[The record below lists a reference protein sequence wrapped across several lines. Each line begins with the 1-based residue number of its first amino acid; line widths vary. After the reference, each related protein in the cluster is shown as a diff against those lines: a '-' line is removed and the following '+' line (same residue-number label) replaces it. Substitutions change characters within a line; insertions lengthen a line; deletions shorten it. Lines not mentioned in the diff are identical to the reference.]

1 MRPQPLLDVLGGGWS
16 LGVAV
21 VAADWDAD
29 LAGFALRDGSVVL
42 ARAEWEGGPVLAAR
56 PAGGLEL
63 RPGEPPPPLAR
74 EAARP
79 DGCLT
84 LRASQGQGFL
94 CGGGSGVLARVGAD
108 LKQTTAE
115 PPAVKVEH
123 FAIAE
128 GGRHATA
135 LGRRVEIVDAD
146 GFDVPTRV
154 VALLFDPAGKRLAV
168 ADEAGVTLWSAK
180 DRYRLETS
188 AKPCAL
194 AWAPDGTHLAC
205 GLESGAAQLWRLV
218 RDDSPAALTLDGDG
232 AAARSLAFSPDG
244 RYLAASGGAR
254 VLCWNLNTPGTPP
267 TPCGITARVPIAVV
281 AWHPSR
287 AMIAAGTGNGAVML
301 TEPAGQDALHVRGE
315 GGGAVSV
322 LAWSADGS
330 RLAIGTDGGDLGVL
344 PLPDALFRPRTQEMP
359 Q

>member
-1 MRPQPLLDVLGGGWS
+1 MRPQPLLDVLGGSWS

-21 VAADWDAD
+21 VAADWDAE
-29 LAGFALRDGSVVL
+29 LAGFALRDGSIVL

-84 LRASQGQGFL
+84 LRAVEGGFL
-94 CGGGSGVLARVGAD
+94 CGGGSGVVARVGVELPA
-108 LKQTTAE
+108 TTAE
-115 PPAVKVEH
+115 TPAAMVEH
-123 FAIAE
+123 FAIAK

-135 LGRRVEIVDAD
+135 LGRRIEISDAAA
-146 GFDVPTRV
+146 FAVPASV

-168 ADEAGVTLWSAK
+168 ADEAGVTLWSAR
-180 DRYRLETS
+180 DSHQLETP
-188 AKPCAL
+188 AGPCAL
-194 AWAPDGTHLAC
+194 AWAPDGSQLAC
-205 GLESGAAQLWRLV
+205 GLESGAVQLWRF
-218 RDDSPAALTLDGDG
+218 DTGSPAAVTLKGSD
-232 AAARSLAFSPDG
+232 APVRSLSFSPDG
-244 RYLAASGGAR
+244 GRLAASGGAR
-254 VLCWNLNTPGTPP
+254 VLCWDLAAPGAPP

-281 AWHPSR
+281 AWHPNR

-301 TEPAGQDALHVRGE
+301 TEPAGHDALHVRGE

-322 LAWSADGS
+322 LAWSADGAQ
-330 RLAIGTDGGDLGVL
+330 LAIGTDGGDLGVL

>member
-29 LAGFALRDGSVVL
+29 VAGFALRDGSVVL

-84 LRASQGQGFL
+84 LRASQGHGFL
-94 CGGGSGVLARVGAD
+94 CGGGSGIVAQVGTD
-108 LKQTTAE
+108 LNQTTAE
-115 PPAVKVEH
+115 TPPAKAEH
-123 FAIAE
+123 FAIAAGE
-128 GGRHATA
+128 HHATA
-135 LGRRVEIVDAD
+135 LGRRVEISDAPS
-146 GFDVPTRV
+146 FDVPAPV

-168 ADEAGVTLWSAK
+168 ADEAGVTLWSTE
-180 DRYRLETS
+180 DSCRLETLAS
-188 AKPCAL
+188 PCAL
-194 AWAPDGTHLAC
+194 AWAPDGSQLAC
-205 GLESGAAQLWRLV
+205 GLESGAVRLWRFGTG
-218 RDDSPAALTLDGDG
+218 SPAGVTLEGGD
-232 AAARSLAFSPDG
+232 AAVRSLSFSPDG
-244 RYLAASGGAR
+244 RRLAASGGAR
-254 VLCWNLNTPGTPP
+254 VLCWDLDAPAAPS

-281 AWHPSR
+281 AWHPNR

-301 TEPAGQDALHVRGE
+301 TEPAGHDALHVRGE

-322 LAWSADGS
+322 LAWSADGA

-359 Q
+359 R

>member
-79 DGCLT
+79 DGCLA
-84 LRASQGQGFL
+84 LRASEGGFL
-94 CGGGSGVLARVGAD
+94 CGGESGVVARVGVELPA
-108 LKQTTAE
+108 TTAE
-115 PPAVKVEH
+115 TPPAKAEH
-123 FAIAE
+123 FAIAVS
-128 GGRHATA
+128 GRHATA
-135 LGRRVEIVDAD
+135 LGRRVEISGVS
-146 GFDVPTRV
+146 GFDVPAPV
-154 VALLFDPAGKRLAV
+154 VALLFDLAGKRLAV
-168 ADEAGVTLWSAK
+168 ADDAGVTLWSAE
-180 DRYRLETS
+180 DRLRLETP
-188 AKPCAL
+188 AKPCAV
-194 AWAPDGTHLAC
+194 AWASDGGHLAC
-205 GLESGAAQLWRLV
+205 GLESGAVRLWRF
-218 RDDSPAALTLDGDG
+218 DTGGPAGMTLEGDG
-232 AAARSLAFSPDG
+232 PPARSLSFSPDG
-244 RYLAASGGAR
+244 RRLAASGGAR
-254 VLCWNLNTPGTPP
+254 VLCWDLDAPGAPP

-281 AWHPSR
+281 AWHPNR

-301 TEPAGQDALHVRGE
+301 TEPAGHDALHVRGE

-322 LAWSADGS
+322 LAWSADGG

-359 Q
+359 R

>member
-74 EAARP
+74 EAARL

-84 LRASQGQGFL
+84 LRASQGHGFL

-108 LKQTTAE
+108 LNQTSAE
-115 PPAVKVEH
+115 TPPAKAEH
-123 FAIAE
+123 FAIAA

-135 LGRRVEIVDAD
+135 LGRRIEISNSP
-146 GFDVPTRV
+146 GFDVPDPV

-168 ADEAGVTLWSAK
+168 ANEGGVTLWSAE
-180 DRYRLETS
+180 DSRQLETPS
-188 AKPCAL
+188 RPCAL

-205 GLESGAAQLWRLV
+205 GLESGAVQWWRF
-218 RDDSPAALTLDGDG
+218 DTGDSPASMTLDSGG
-232 AAARSLAFSPDG
+232 AAARSLTFSPDG
-244 RYLAASGGAR
+244 RRLAASGSAR
-254 VLCWNLNTPGTPP
+254 VLCWSLDAPRARP

-301 TEPAGQDALHVRGE
+301 TEPAGHDALHVRGE

-322 LAWSADGS
+322 LAWSADGG
-330 RLAIGTDGGDLGVL
+330 RLAIGTHGGDLGVL
-344 PLPDALFRPRTQEMP
+344 PLPDALFRPRIQEMP

>member
-1 MRPQPLLDVLGGGWS
+1 
-16 LGVAV
+16 
-21 VAADWDAD
+21 
-29 LAGFALRDGSVVL
+29 
-42 ARAEWEGGPVLAAR
+42 
-56 PAGGLEL
+56 
-63 RPGEPPPPLAR
+63 LAR
-74 EAARP
+74 ETARP

-84 LRASQGQGFL
+84 LRASQGRGFL
-94 CGGGSGVLARVGAD
+94 CGGGSGILTQVGIN
-108 LKQTTAE
+108 LNQTTAE
-115 PPAVKVEH
+115 PPPAKAEH
-123 FAIAE
+123 FAIAA

-135 LGRRVEIVDAD
+135 LGRRVEISDAP
-146 GFDVPTRV
+146 GFDVPAPV
-154 VALLFDPAGKRLAV
+154 VALLFDAAGKRLAV
-168 ADEAGVTLWSAK
+168 ADEAGVTLWSAE
-180 DRYRLETS
+180 DRRWLETP
-188 AKPCAL
+188 ARPCAL

-205 GLESGAAQLWRLV
+205 GLESGAARLWHLDRG
-218 RDDSPAALTLDGDG
+218 DSPTAITLDGDG

-244 RYLAASGGAR
+244 RRLAASGGAR
-254 VLCWNLNTPGTPP
+254 VLCWNLDAPGAPP

-301 TEPAGQDALHVRGE
+301 TEPAGHDALHVRGE

-359 Q
+359 R

>member
-84 LRASQGQGFL
+84 LRAGEGGFL
-94 CGGGSGVLARVGAD
+94 CGGSSGVVARIGVELPA
-108 LKQTTAE
+108 TTAE
-115 PPAVKVEH
+115 ISAAKAEY
-123 FAIAE
+123 FAIAA
-128 GGRHATA
+128 GGKHATA
-135 LGRRVEIVDAD
+135 LGHRVEVSDAP
-146 GFDVPTRV
+146 GFDVPAPV
-154 VALLFDPAGKRLAV
+154 VALLFDPDGKRLAV
-168 ADEAGVTLWSAK
+168 ADETGVTLWSAEN
-180 DRYRLETS
+180 RLRLETPG
-188 AKPCAL
+188 KPCAL
-194 AWAPDGTHLAC
+194 AWAPDGGHLAC
-205 GLESGAAQLWRLV
+205 GLESGAVQLWRCDTGV
-218 RDDSPAALTLDGDG
+218 APAAMTLDGGG

-244 RYLAASGGAR
+244 RRLAASGGAR
-254 VLCWNLNTPGTPP
+254 VLCWNLDAPGAPP

-301 TEPAGQDALHVRGE
+301 TEPAGHDALHVRGE

-322 LAWSADGS
+322 LAWSADGG

>member
-21 VAADWDAD
+21 VAADWNAD

-84 LRASQGQGFL
+84 LRAVEGGFI
-94 CGGGSGVLARVGAD
+94 CGGSSGVVARVGVELPA
-108 LKQTTAE
+108 TTAE
-115 PPAVKVEH
+115 IPATKAEH
-123 FAIAE
+123 FAIAAN
-128 GGRHATA
+128 GRYATA
-135 LGRRVEIVDAD
+135 LGGRVEISDAA
-146 GFDVPTRV
+146 GFEVPAPM

-168 ADEAGVTLWSAK
+168 ADEAGVTLWSVE
-180 DRYRLETS
+180 DSRRLETP
-188 AKPCAL
+188 ARPCAL

-205 GLESGAAQLWRLV
+205 GLESGSVRLWRF
-218 RDDSPAALTLDGDG
+218 DTGSPVAVALEGGDAAV
-232 AAARSLAFSPDG
+232 RSLSFSPDG
-244 RYLAASGGAR
+244 RHLATSGGAR
-254 VLCWNLNTPGTPP
+254 VLCWDLDAPGAPP
-267 TPCGITARVPIAVV
+267 SPCGITARVPIAMV
-281 AWHPSR
+281 AWHPNR

-301 TEPAGQDALHVRGE
+301 TEPAGHDALHVRGE

-322 LAWSADGS
+322 LAWSADGG
-330 RLAIGTDGGDLGVL
+330 RLAIGTNGGDLGVL

>member
-21 VAADWDAD
+21 VAADWNAD

-42 ARAEWEGGPVLAAR
+42 ARAEWEGGPVLAPR

-74 EAARP
+74 ETARP

-84 LRASQGQGFL
+84 LRTVQGSFL
-94 CGGGSGVLARVGAD
+94 CGGGNVVLARVGVELPA
-108 LKQTTAE
+108 TTAE
-115 PPAVKVEH
+115 ILPAKAER
-123 FAIAE
+123 FAIAA
-128 GGRHATA
+128 GGKYATA
-135 LGRRVEIVDAD
+135 LGRRVEVSDAH
-146 GFDVPTRV
+146 GFDVPAPV

-168 ADEAGVTLWSAK
+168 ADELGVTLWSVE
-180 DRYRLETS
+180 DSRRLDTP
-188 AKPCAL
+188 AGPCAL
-194 AWAPDGTHLAC
+194 AWAPAGEHLAC
-205 GLESGAAQLWRLV
+205 GLENGAVRMWRF
-218 RDDSPAALTLDGDG
+218 DTDSPVAVTLEGGDAAV
-232 AAARSLAFSPDG
+232 RSLSFSPDG
-244 RYLAASGGAR
+244 RRLAASGGAR
-254 VLCWNLNTPGTPP
+254 VLCWDLDAPGAPP
-267 TPCGITARVPIAVV
+267 IPCGITARVPIAVV
-281 AWHPSR
+281 AWHPNR

-301 TEPAGQDALHVRGE
+301 TEPAGHDALHVRGE

-322 LAWSADGS
+322 LAWSADGA

-344 PLPDALFRPRTQEMP
+344 PLPDALFRPKTQEMP